1 MSPEQIGLA
10 LALILRGKGKPVTI
24 YVRITPGMSTAEAT
38 HLIPVGQSAWEMAG
52 TYTEDITLGE
62 VAGDLNHAE
71 RVMQGRLEDRA
82 ALRRERVESPAI
94 AG

>member
-10 LALILRGKGKPVTI
+10 LALILRGKGRPVTL

-38 HLIPVGQSAWEMAG
+38 HLIPVGKSAWEMAG

-82 ALRRERVESPAI
+82 ALRRERAESPAI

>member
-10 LALILRGKGKPVTI
+10 LALILRGRGKPVTL

-71 RVMQGRLEDRA
+71 KVMKARRDAWGGARPSRLNDHHA
-82 ALRRERVESPAI
+82 
-94 AG
+94 